1 MLFSLPPI
9 PLKEKE
15 FLDGWKKWL
24 KKVSDA
30 LYSLQRN
37 GLLTKGDVIID
48 NEDGRLIMVSPDGTY
63 WLISIDNTGAIVTE
77 SITDEEFQERVRLR
91 GG

>member
-48 NEDGRLIMVSPDGTY
+48 NVDSRLIMISPDGTY

-77 SITDEEFQERVRLR
+77 SITEEEYQDRIRLR

>member
-1 MLFSLPPI
+1 MYFSLPPI

-24 KKVSDA
+24 KKISDA
-30 LYSLQRN
+30 IRSLNTN
-37 GLLTKGDVIID
+37 GLITEGDIIINNVD
-48 NEDGRLIMVSPDGTY
+48 SRLIMVSPDGTY
-63 WLISIDNTGAIVTE
+63 WLVSIDNTGAIVTE
-77 SITDEEFQERVRLR
+77 SVTDEEFQERVRLR